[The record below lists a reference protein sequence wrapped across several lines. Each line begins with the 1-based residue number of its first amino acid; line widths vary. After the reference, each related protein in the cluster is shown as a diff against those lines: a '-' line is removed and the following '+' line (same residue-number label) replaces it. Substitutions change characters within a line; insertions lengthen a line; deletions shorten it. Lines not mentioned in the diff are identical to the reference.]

1 MGFKIEGSQHSIVPD
16 VKHLSSWLPTDTS
29 SVTPSVE
36 CKLEEYHV
44 EKTAQTINNYCR
56 KPENNIALQFP
67 DSLLP
72 DAPFISQALNEYLVA
87 LSASNDVNNGEEPH
101 LFFVYVLGDTSYGE
115 CCVDEVAAQHLDTHI
130 IVHYGSACLSSTRAL
145 PVLYVFPQT
154 KMPVDGQTRTVRALG
169 KTLEVVGAMS
179 AIDHIVVLYDIE
191 LHEYFKHLHTG
202 PGNDD
207 DQVNNLDAYFSHGKQ
222 VQVAKLRLDNP
233 DDIQLPK
240 NDRNSIT
247 TEQNS
252 THKFVGHLKFDEST
266 LTYAR
271 TAFIWF
277 SVEHGNDD
285 SDIVST
291 SARNAG
297 LLLSSGTY
305 PCKLFEVININ
316 SDEAKTDGINIDVSR
331 ILRKRFAQLQKLEQ
345 AERIGIVAGTL
356 GVSGNTTIIERC
368 VRIVEHAGKRA
379 YILLVGKLND
389 VKLSNFPD
397 LDAFVIVACARNSLI
412 DPDITR
418 LVQQPIITPVELEA
432 ALLGGGDIFSER
444 YSTDFAD
451 LLQRHL
457 VLDEDSNSNASDQ
470 GDNDEK
476 TDECSNFAMTKRGD
490 WSVSVS
496 GSGGGADFLNQRS
509 WKGLVYD
516 RGGNDDEIPIEE
528 LGLDV
533 KEGQHGI
540 ASRYEREVSSAQP
553 Q

>member
-1 MGFKIEGSQHSIVPD
+1 MGFKIERTQDSIVPD

-29 SVTPSVE
+29 PSIPSVE
-36 CKLEEYHV
+36 RKLEEYHV
-44 EKTAQTINNYCR
+44 EKTAQTINKYCQN
-56 KPENNIALQFP
+56 PENNIALQFP

-87 LSASNDVNNGEEPH
+87 FSASNDVNNSEDPR

-154 KMPVDGQTRTVRALG
+154 NMPADGQTRTFSALG
-169 KTLEVVGAMS
+169 KTLEAVAAMS
-179 AIDHIVVLYDIE
+179 TIDHIVVLYDIE
-191 LHEYFKHLHTG
+191 LHEYFKHLHSG
-202 PGNDD
+202 KDD

-222 VQVAKLRLDNP
+222 VQIAKLRLDNP
-233 DDIQLPK
+233 DDIQLPT
-240 NDRNSIT
+240 NDRNSTT
-247 TEQNS
+247 TEPNS
-252 THKFVGHLKFDEST
+252 THKFVGHLQFDDST

-277 SVEHGNDD
+277 SAGHGNDD
-285 SDIVST
+285 SDVVST

-297 LLLSSGTY
+297 LLLSSGTD
-305 PCKLFEVININ
+305 PCKLFEVVNIN
-316 SDEAKTDGINIDVSR
+316 SNETKTDGINIDVSR

-457 VLDEDSNSNASDQ
+457 ILGEDSNSNLGDQ
-470 GDNDEK
+470 ADNDEI
-476 TDECSNFAMTKRGD
+476 TDEGSNFAMTKRED
-490 WSVSVS
+490 WSVSVT

-509 WKGLVYD
+509 WKGLAYD
-516 RGGNDDEIPIEE
+516 RGGDDDETPIEE
-528 LGLDV
+528 LALDV

-540 ASRYEREVSSAQP
+540 ASRYEREVTSAQP